1 MPHQSQRTQLS
12 QRSRTLQEPEPME
25 GTSSQD
31 EEEASQ
37 NLSEQSRS
45 SKVRLLA
52 QLLLHSSSNEK
63 EGALK
68 DAVAQKRLFLSRRE
82 YPHVLREAGKF
93 LQKSFGCMVVHQG
106 NQAHIVREKAV
117 DGNYPDNTM
126 IQAKRGL
133 LSAILM
139 FIFLS
144 KSKKSNVSC
153 ITETMLHNFL
163 KSIGVSYSTP
173 DAIFG
178 DVKKLISPS
187 YTAEFIHDG
196 YISFAKSS
204 DKSETQMF
212 TYDWGP
218 RATLICE
225 PKKILNSFCSML
237 NDPDVDRWEDQME
250 MAKETQKEKEQILSN
265 SEKYLTGV

>member
-1 MPHQSQRTQLS
+1 
-12 QRSRTLQEPEPME
+12 ME

-82 YPHVLREAGKF
+82 YPHV
-93 LQKSFGCMVVHQG
+93 VHQG
-106 NQAHIVREKAV
+106 NQAHIIREKPV
-117 DGNYPDNTM
+117 EGNYPDNTM
-126 IQAKRGL
+126 VQAKRGL

-153 ITETMLHNFL
+153 ITETVLLSFL

-173 DAIFG
+173 DAVFG

-196 YISFAKSS
+196 WFV
-204 DKSETQMF
+204 
-212 TYDWGP
+212 
-218 RATLICE
+218 
-225 PKKILNSFCSML
+225 KILHSFCSML

>member
-1 MPHQSQRTQLS
+1 
-12 QRSRTLQEPEPME
+12 ME

-37 NLSEQSRS
+37 
-45 SKVRLLA
+45 
-52 QLLLHSSSNEK
+52 
-63 EGALK
+63 
-68 DAVAQKRLFLSRRE
+68 
-82 YPHVLREAGKF
+82 
-93 LQKSFGCMVVHQG
+93 VVHQG

-153 ITETMLHNFL
+153 
-163 KSIGVSYSTP
+163 
-173 DAIFG
+173 
-178 DVKKLISPS
+178 
-187 YTAEFIHDG
+187 

-250 MAKETQKEKEQILSN
+250 MAKETQKEKEQVLSN